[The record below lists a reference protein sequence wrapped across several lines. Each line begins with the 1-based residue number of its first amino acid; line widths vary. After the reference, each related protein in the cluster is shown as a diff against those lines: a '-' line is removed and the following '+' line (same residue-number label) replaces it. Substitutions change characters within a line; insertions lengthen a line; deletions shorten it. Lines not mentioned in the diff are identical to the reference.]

1 MSTETSATRWTVQE
15 RTWKQELPGL
25 PDDVIALLAPPVVV
39 SASVWTAPAA
49 PPPPP
54 AAAPPPPPAAALL
67 SPAVP
72 VRNVRRRTAG
82 RPVPRAAARVA

>member
-54 AAAPPPPPAAALL
+54 AAAPL